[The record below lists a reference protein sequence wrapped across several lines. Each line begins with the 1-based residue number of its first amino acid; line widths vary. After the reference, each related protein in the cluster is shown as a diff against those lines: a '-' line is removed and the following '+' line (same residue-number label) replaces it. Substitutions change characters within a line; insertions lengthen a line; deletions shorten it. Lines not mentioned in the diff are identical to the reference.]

1 MWTKNLYTRRSAV
14 TKCGST
20 ILAGS
25 TAARGRHSPHG
36 LLSIGHCC
44 FDADV
49 PIHLSKQCIWNIC
62 VHSPHTK
69 SAIKQRGTR
78 AHMRV
83 LKINTAR
90 AVAQRKKEKEKKK
103 TQLSG
108 QSSPGILQEGQHPSN
123 DTRHIPHTSPSSS
136 SSASPLLTFPDSD
149 SLPMSQ
155 RHWATAFQCLTVTFM
170 VGVMV
175 QASSAAA
182 RYVMVLVLRNVTPST
197 L

>member
-25 TAARGRHSPHG
+25 TAAQGRHSPHG

-90 AVAQRKKEKEKKK
+90 AVAQRKKKRKKK
-103 TQLSG
+103 DSTERTIV
-108 QSSPGILQEGQHPSN
+108 P
-123 DTRHIPHTSPSSS
+123 RHLARRATS
-136 SSASPLLTFPDSD
+136 LK
-149 SLPMSQ
+149 
-155 RHWATAFQCLTVTFM
+155 RHATYTTHVAFFLIFCI
-170 VGVMV
+170 
-175 QASSAAA
+175 A
-182 RYVMVLVLRNVTPST
+182 LVNVCR